1 MFWFRFGFGFGF
13 RGLLFRCVRF
23 VAPRFL
29 GELLGNARRVVS
41 ARHILGRPEFGI
53 NRLGGSIPLEHGEEA
68 RKESAMNRYRENGEA
83 LARDLFFSELDHGA
97 RSYRAAAERSTLRES
112 PTRSTLAA

>member
-1 MFWFRFGFGFGF
+1 
-13 RGLLFRCVRF
+13 
-23 VAPRFL
+23 
-29 GELLGNARRVVS
+29 
-41 ARHILGRPEFGI
+41 
-53 NRLGGSIPLEHGEEA
+53 
-68 RKESAMNRYRENGEA
+68 MNRYRENGGGEAVSPVFPAEA